1 MTAKQKRFIAALL
14 QAPSIAA
21 AANVAGIGERTAY
34 RWLRDPAFR
43 SELGQASDGLLSA
56 ALVRVSDMLGL
67 ALDAIEGGLHSVK
80 PSIRLRAAAELR
92 QYVGLRELADLSD
105 RIAIL
110 EQRGGDNGEAT

>member
-1 MTAKQKRFIAALL
+1 MTAKQKRFIASLL
-14 QAPSIAA
+14 QAPNVKEAA
-21 AANVAGIGERTAY
+21 HVAGVGERTAY

-67 ALDAIEGGLHSVK
+67 ALDAIEDGLRSER
-80 PSIRLRAAAELR
+80 PADRLRAAAELR

-105 RIAIL
+105 RVSLL
-110 EQRGGDNGEAT
+110 EQRGIDNGKG